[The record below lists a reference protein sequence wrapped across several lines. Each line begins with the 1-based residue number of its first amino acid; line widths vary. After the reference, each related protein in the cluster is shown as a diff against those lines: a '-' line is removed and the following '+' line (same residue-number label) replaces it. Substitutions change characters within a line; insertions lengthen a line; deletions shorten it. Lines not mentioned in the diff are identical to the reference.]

1 MTERHRVVVVGAGR
15 ISSMHFDYFAMRPE
29 RIELVGAVDPSD
41 ERRAWAADTYGIPTV
56 ASIAEAIADIDFD
69 IAVVATPS
77 HVRVPAV
84 RELAAAGKHI
94 LVEKPFANSI
104 DEAQQMVAA
113 ADEGGVQLAVDQNFR
128 DHYPFE
134 LARAAI
140 AAGRIGRVIGI
151 EQRELQFRSEVGW
164 RMELDRYALMIMG
177 VHWFDGFRML
187 ADSDP
192 TWLTASI
199 ASSPAIETNG
209 ETDAFALVRFGDI
222 VATLVQSF
230 SSRVDSTETVVL
242 GEAGTLHLD
251 YNRLEIRTA
260 DGVDV
265 QVGEGFGD
273 GKSLSAY
280 RQLEHLLDAID
291 TGGEAPNS
299 GRDNLRTIGLL
310 EAVYDSAAHGG
321 APVTFSN
328 GMPIG
333 VGA

>member
-1 MTERHRVVVVGAGR
+1 
-15 ISSMHFDYFAMRPE
+15 MHFDYFALRPE

-41 ERRAWAADTYGIPTV
+41 ERRTWASETYGIPAV
-56 ASIAEAIADIDFD
+56 GSIAEAVADLDFD
-69 IAVVATPS
+69 VAVVATPS

-94 LVEKPFANSI
+94 LVEKPFAN
-104 DEAQQMVAA
+104 DLAEAQQMVAM
-113 ADEGGVQLAVDQNFR
+113 ADEAGIHLAVDQNFR

-140 AAGRIGRVIGI
+140 AEGRIGRVIGI

-187 ADSDP
+187 AGADP

-199 ASSPAIETNG
+199 ASSPAIATNG
-209 ETDAFALVRFGDI
+209 ETDAFAFVRFGDI

-230 SSRVDSTETVVL
+230 ASHVDRTETVVL
-242 GEAGTLHLD
+242 GESGTLHLD
-251 YNRLEIRTA
+251 YDRLEIRTA
-260 DGVDV
+260 DGVETR
-265 QVGEGFGD
+265 VGEGFGA

-291 TGGEAPNS
+291 SGVEAPNS
-299 GRDNLRTIGLL
+299 GRDNLRTMGLL
-310 EAVYDSAAHGG
+310 DAVYASAAADGR
-321 APVTFSN
+321 PVLFDDGLPS
-328 GMPIG
+328 GEER
-333 VGA
+333 